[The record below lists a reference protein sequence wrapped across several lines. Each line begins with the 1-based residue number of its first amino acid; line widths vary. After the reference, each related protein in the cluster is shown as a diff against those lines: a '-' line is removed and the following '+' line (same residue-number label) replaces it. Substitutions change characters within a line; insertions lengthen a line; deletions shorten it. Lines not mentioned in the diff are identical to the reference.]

1 MRQIGIVV
9 DRLVNVVA
17 EGAPASLIQHRQP
30 LVRTLRS
37 ASPSLRA
44 FSASAS
50 GASHWGPAARVR
62 AAAAGV
68 WAGTRHGARITA
80 AKSRVLWS
88 FIPTFPIG
96 PELHFSLLSVDRR
109 AGPGGPA
116 QTRGSAPQIP
126 PSPHTSR

>member
-1 MRQIGIVV
+1 MASCTPSQRLPQLPSYSPAMR
-9 DRLVNVVA
+9 LCELFA
-17 EGAPASLIQHRQP
+17 
-30 LVRTLRS
+30 S

-96 PELHFSLLSVDRR
+96 PDLHFSLLSVDRR
-109 AGPGGPA
+109 
-116 QTRGSAPQIP
+116 SEE
-126 PSPHTSR
+126 HTSE